1 MNSKKLVS
9 IIIRTKNEERWIS
22 ACLKSVCNQNY
33 KNIEIIIVDNN
44 STDNTLIIANKF
56 PVKILKINKF
66 LPGKAI
72 NRGIRSSSGEYIVCL
87 SGHCIPTNKYW
98 LEKLIA
104 KLVEPNIAGTY
115 GRQEPLSYT
124 NDLDKRDLLTVFG
137 LDPKIQI
144 KDPFFHNANS
154 AIKRS
159 FWDRIPF
166 DEDVTNIEDRVWGAE
181 VIKAGYNIAYEPEA
195 SVYHWHG
202 INHGLNEV
210 RAKKIVNI
218 LESMD
223 NFTTQNNYLVD
234 PSKLNTVAILPIKG
248 EPIRINNKF
257 LLEYTL
263 ETLKMSKYIN
273 EVYVVTD
280 NVKTAEIA
288 KGLGAKVPLLRPPEL
303 SEDYI
308 GGLEVAKFM
317 LNKIE
322 DLGVNPDLVCFLSE
336 TYPFRSQSLID
347 EMIININKNGL
358 DTLIAAKVET
368 RSIWIDHEN
377 DTKLVNNGFIPR
389 DMKDKNALVGLLG
402 LCCLTHPVYLRGVD
416 LLNSRYGFYEI
427 KDVISSLQ
435 IRDADDVKFLE
446 KILKS
451 WWNSNYN

>member
-22 ACLKSVCNQNY
+22 ACLKSVCSQNY
-33 KNIEIIIVDNN
+33 KNFEIIIVDNN

-56 PVKILKINKF
+56 PVKVVTINKF

-72 NRGIRSSSGEYIVCL
+72 NRGIRSSSGEYVVCL
-87 SGHCIPTNKYW
+87 SGHCIPTNKQW

-104 KLVEPNIAGTY
+104 KLERPNIAGTY

-154 AIKRS
+154 ALKRS
-159 FWDRIPF
+159 FWDKFPF

-181 VIKAGYNIAYEPEA
+181 VINAGYNIAYEPEA

-202 INHGLNEV
+202 INHGLNEK

-223 NFTTQNNYLVD
+223 SFTTQNNYLAD
-234 PSKLNTVAILPIKG
+234 PSKLNTVAIVPIKG
-248 EPIRINNKF
+248 EPIMVNGKF

-263 ETLKMSKYIN
+263 ETLKISKYVR

-280 NVKTAEIA
+280 NLKTARIA
-288 KGLGAKVPLLRPPEL
+288 EDLGAKVPLLRPPEL
-303 SEDYI
+303 SENYI
-308 GGLEVAKFM
+308 GSLEVAKFM
-317 LNKIE
+317 LDKIE
-322 DLGVNPDLVCFLSE
+322 DLGINPDLVCFLSE

-347 EMIININKNGL
+347 EMIININKKGL

-368 RSIWIDHEN
+368 RSIWIDDEN
-377 DTKLVNNGFIPR
+377 DMNLVNNGFIPR
-389 DMKDKNALVGLLG
+389 NMKDKNALVGLLG

-427 KDVISSLQ
+427 KDVISTLQ
-435 IRDADDVKFLE
+435 IRDPEDVKFLE
-446 KILKS
+446 KILKN
-451 WWNSNYN
+451 WWESNYH